1 MGSSSDR
8 SVGVIKLDGKTIIT
22 RFLQALLPFCL
33 ILSGTALAGEPF
45 HISIPGGIGDQP
57 CIKCHFEGL
66 GSILPQEEL
75 PKKYSISSAFASYQ
89 ASPHGR
95 LRALGEHN
103 APTCKDCHLTREW
116 RDILPQE
123 HPDSPVNPKNLAR
136 ICAKCHGRGMLK
148 AKVMDGSMH
157 LELQKRTLLPGK
169 PLGVRY
175 GFMPGIT
182 KMEKTYYIGPFDL
195 IAYINFMFLV
205 LTVGTLV
212 SLSAFAALDLNRKLL
227 ERREQRLASKNE
239 KEDISS
245 EV

>member
-1 MGSSSDR
+1 MGSFSDR
-8 SVGVIKLDGKTIIT
+8 SVGVINVNGKAKIT
-22 RFLQALLPFCL
+22 RFLPALLPFWL
-33 ILSGTALAGEPF
+33 ILAGSALAVPPM
-45 HISIPGGIGDQP
+45 HVTIPGGIGNQP
-57 CIKCHFEGL
+57 CISCHLEGL
-66 GSILPQEEL
+66 GTILPQEEM

-95 LRALGEHN
+95 MRALGERN

-169 PLGVRY
+169 PLGRRY
-175 GFMPGIT
+175 GFVPGIT
-182 KMEKTYYIGPFDL
+182 KMEKTYYIGPFDI
-195 IAYINFMFLV
+195 IAYINFLFLV
-205 LTVGTLV
+205 LTVGTLTAL
-212 SLSAFAALDLNRKLL
+212 SLFAALDLNRKLL
-227 ERREQRLASKNE
+227 ERREQRLASQNE
-239 KEDISS
+239 KENISS
-245 EV
+245 EI